1 MPKHFLKI
9 IGALSLAASVVFF
22 PILVQAQNSKDSNP
36 HPRYQ
41 NRSAPSQSSS
51 SSTRSSNWG
60 SKLNEI
66 RSSRS
71 APSISTSPSTR
82 SSNYSS
88 RSGVSTPSY
97 RSQPSSRAGSSVPST
112 SIDRSFTP
120 NPNISRNPSISGNDR
135 PLIRRPNVTARPSN
149 SGSREGLVRGRTR
162 FHNPSSSVNRVSNSE
177 DIRANNPNPV
187 RSNQM
192 NWNPRSSGS
201 NTTWQNRSATV
212 RNRSNPSR
220 PSGTNLGLRQTVS
233 PNPARDFNPYRNN
246 RSSSS
251 RSLESDH
258 DDIFQSGVPIRGQVR
273 SRSSVA
279 GGGREHRN
287 GTNLGVPRGHR
298 EKTGPPGGSTRPDHR
313 GVPGKKGLDP
323 PGRDPNSHRG
333 YKPPGKK
340 DDSHPGRGGKERFGG
355 GYHYGGLSHLY
366 WRGLGYGRGY
376 YTYPSLGWDIRY
388 SSRLYPG
395 LTYSHRWRPLGYFYG
410 PFILIDGYRY
420 YSPYYYDDA
429 YYDVYYDD
437 AYYNSSRRTNRVI
450 LYENAGYRGHN
461 LELYAGQSIAD
472 LSHYQT
478 GSDRSFDDLIS
489 SVKIYGD
496 VTLVLYEHADFH
508 GNRVYLHNSVDDFSD
523 EAFTVAFNDEVSS
536 VEVLPGSYHS
546 HGYEAHE
553 SEVGFQSG
561 ESNSFPQAE
570 PDPSIPI
577 SPEVDSAYAP
587 EEGIAVSQPAD
598 WGIVVILYDQS
609 DFGGRRLELSVG
621 DVVPNLAM
629 RLRDVGSSW
638 DDAVASIQVL
648 GGAEVFLYTESDFYG
663 AGIVLDYDV
672 ANFSLFPSL
681 TEFAGKVSSV
691 VVKPQ

>member
-1 MPKHFLKI
+1 MPKHFLKT
-9 IGALSLAASVVFF
+9 IGALSLAASVACF

-71 APSISTSPSTR
+71 APSISPTPSTR

-88 RSGVSTPSY
+88 RSSSSTPSY
-97 RSQPSSRAGSSVPST
+97 RSQPSIRAGSSVPTT

-120 NPNISRNPSISGNDR
+120 NPNISRSPSRSVNDR
-135 PLIRRPNVTARPSN
+135 PIIRSPNVTRSPSS
-149 SGSREGLVRGRTR
+149 SGSRGGLIRGRTR

-177 DIRANNPNPV
+177 DFRTNNPNPV

-192 NWNPRSSGS
+192 NWNPRGSGS
-201 NTTWQNRSATV
+201 NTTWQNRSAIV

-220 PSGTNLGLRQTVS
+220 PSGTNLGLRKNVS
-233 PNPARDFNPYRNN
+233 PNPTRDFNPYRND
-246 RSSSS
+246 RSSSN
-251 RSLESDH
+251 RSLESDN
-258 DDIFQSGVPIRGQVR
+258 DDIFQSGVPIRGEVR

-279 GGGREHRN
+279 GGGRELRD
-287 GTNLGVPRGHR
+287 GTNLGERR
-298 EKTGPPGGSTRPDHR
+298 
-313 GVPGKKGLDP
+313 
-323 PGRDPNSHRG
+323 RDPNSHRG
-333 YKPPGKK
+333 DKPPGKK
-340 DDSHPGRGGKERFGG
+340 DDSHPGRDGKQRFGG

-395 LTYSHRWRPLGYFYG
+395 LTYSHRWRPFGYFYG

-420 YSPYYYDDA
+420 YSHYYYDDA

-508 GNRVYLHNSVDDFSD
+508 GNRVYLHNSVNDFSD
-523 EAFTVAFNDEVSS
+523 EGFTLAFDDEVSS

-553 SEVGFQSG
+553 SEAGFQSG
-561 ESNSFPQAE
+561 ESNSFPRAE
-570 PDPSIPI
+570 ADPSVPI

-587 EEGIAVSQPAD
+587 EEEIAVSQPAD
-598 WGIVVILYDQS
+598 SGIVVILYDQP
-609 DFGGRRLELSVG
+609 DFGGRRLELSIGNVI
-621 DVVPNLAM
+621 PNLAM

-681 TEFAGKVSSV
+681 TEFAGKVSSI

>member
-1 MPKHFLKI
+1 M
-9 IGALSLAASVVFF
+9 
-22 PILVQAQNSKDSNP
+22 
-36 HPRYQ
+36 
-41 NRSAPSQSSS
+41 
-51 SSTRSSNWG
+51 
-60 SKLNEI
+60 
-66 RSSRS
+66 
-71 APSISTSPSTR
+71 
-82 SSNYSS
+82 
-88 RSGVSTPSY
+88 
-97 RSQPSSRAGSSVPST
+97 
-112 SIDRSFTP
+112 
-120 NPNISRNPSISGNDR
+120 
-135 PLIRRPNVTARPSN
+135 
-149 SGSREGLVRGRTR
+149 
-162 FHNPSSSVNRVSNSE
+162 
-177 DIRANNPNPV
+177 
-187 RSNQM
+187 
-192 NWNPRSSGS
+192 
-201 NTTWQNRSATV
+201 
-212 RNRSNPSR
+212 
-220 PSGTNLGLRQTVS
+220 
-233 PNPARDFNPYRNN
+233 
-246 RSSSS
+246 
-251 RSLESDH
+251 
-258 DDIFQSGVPIRGQVR
+258 
-273 SRSSVA
+273 
-279 GGGREHRN
+279 
-287 GTNLGVPRGHR
+287 
-298 EKTGPPGGSTRPDHR
+298 
-313 GVPGKKGLDP
+313 
-323 PGRDPNSHRG
+323 
-333 YKPPGKK
+333 
-340 DDSHPGRGGKERFGG
+340 
-355 GYHYGGLSHLY
+355 
-366 WRGLGYGRGY
+366 
-376 YTYPSLGWDIRY
+376 
-388 SSRLYPG
+388 
-395 LTYSHRWRPLGYFYG
+395 GYFYG

-478 GSDRSFDDLIS
+478 GSDLSFDDLIS

-508 GNRVYLHNSVDDFSD
+508 GNRVYLHNSVNDFSD
-523 EAFTVAFNDEVSS
+523 EAFTVVFNDEVSS

-561 ESNSFPQAE
+561 ESNSFSQAE
-570 PDPSIPI
+570 ADPSIPT

-598 WGIVVILYDQS
+598 SGIVVILYDQP

-621 DVVPNLAM
+621 DVIPNLAM

-681 TEFAGKVSSV
+681 TEFAGKVSSI